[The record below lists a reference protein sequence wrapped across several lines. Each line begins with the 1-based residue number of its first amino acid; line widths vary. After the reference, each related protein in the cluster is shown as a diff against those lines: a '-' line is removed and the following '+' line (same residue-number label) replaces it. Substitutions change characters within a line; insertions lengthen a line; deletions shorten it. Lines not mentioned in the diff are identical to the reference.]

1 MNEPLALRVV
11 RLLAPLAA
19 RTALVEATPIRRS
32 AAAGSRGGR
41 IVARLTFMRR
51 PAPIGEASAPL
62 AA

>member
-11 RLLAPLAA
+11 RLLMPLAA

-32 AAAGSRGGR
+32 AAAGNRGRR
-41 IVARLTFMRR
+41 IAARLTLAR
-51 PAPIGEASAPL
+51 PAPLGEASALL